1 MGKLTLLFDVEGWL
15 QADRALCPKQWT
27 LDPPNYKHV
36 PLGAFSKD
44 SVQET
49 LNVRKSDPVIFK
61 FSYSE
66 ALNVSELASKIVSS
80 LGKHALEFVFPLTLK
95 WGEIINCWNKNMF

>member
-1 MGKLTLLFDVEGWL
+1 MGKLSLLFDVDGWL

-27 LDPPNYKHV
+27 PDPPNYKHV

-49 LNVRKSDPVIFK
+49 PNVRKSVPDIFK
-61 FSYSE
+61 FSKSE
-66 ALNVSELASKIVSS
+66 ALNVAEWAFKTAPPHL
-80 LGKHALEFVFPLTLK
+80 
-95 WGEIINCWNKNMF
+95 WKNMLELLISLMLSWGKICFV

>member
-1 MGKLTLLFDVEGWL
+1 MGKLTVLFDVEGWL

-27 LDPPNYKHV
+27 PDPPNYKHV

-49 LNVRKSDPVIFK
+49 PNVRKSDPGIFK

-80 LGKHALEFVFPLTLK
+80 LGKNALEILFPLTLK
-95 WGEIINCWNKNMF
+95 SGEIM